1 MKRGGS
7 VSGAVTLVMIFCVL
21 CMAVFASLTL
31 MTAKREAALTDLTA
45 QRAQAYYD
53 ADRLATEKV
62 AALARGERPRD
73 VTLSGETASFT
84 IPAGG
89 SLRLEV
95 QARLDESGCT
105 VQKWSTVYDG
115 DWETDDSIE
124 VWGGAGS

>member
-7 VSGAVTLVMIFCVL
+7 ISGAVTLVMIFCVL
-21 CMAVFASLTL
+21 CMAVFAALTL
-31 MTAKREAALTDLTA
+31 MTAKREAALTELTA
-45 QRAQAYYD
+45 RQAQAYYE

-62 AALARGERPRD
+62 AALARGEVPED

-84 IPAGG
+84 IPADG

-95 QARLDESGCT
+95 QARLDENGCAIE
-105 VQKWSTVYDG
+105 KWSTVYDG

>member
-73 VTLSGETASFT
+73 VTISGETASFT
-84 IPAGG
+84 VPAGG
-89 SLRLEV
+89 SMQLKVQVRLE
-95 QARLDESGCT
+95 ESGCS
-105 VQKWSTVYDG
+105 VEKWTTVYDG
-115 DWETDDSIE
+115 EWETDDSIE
-124 VWGGAGS
+124 VWGGGES

>member
-7 VSGAVTLVMIFCVL
+7 ISGAVTLVMIFCVL
-21 CMAVFASLTL
+21 CMAVFAALTL
-31 MTAKREAALTDLTA
+31 MTAKREAALTEITA
-45 QRAQAYYD
+45 QQAQAYYE
-53 ADRLATEKV
+53 ADRLATEKA
-62 AALARGERPRD
+62 AALARGEVPED

>member
-31 MTAKREAALTDLTA
+31 VTARREAALTELTA
-45 QRAQAYYD
+45 QRTQAYYD
-53 ADRLATEKV
+53 ADREATEKV
-62 AALARGERPRD
+62 AALAKGDKPRD
-73 VTLSGETASFT
+73 VKISGDTASFAV
-84 IPAGG
+84 PVGDAQK
-89 SLRLEV
+89 LDVRVRLT
-95 QARLDESGCT
+95 DDGCS
-105 VQKWSTVYDG
+105 VEKWATVYDG

>member
-7 VSGAVTLVMIFCVL
+7 ISGAVTLVMIFCVL
-21 CMAVFASLTL
+21 CMAVFAALTL
-31 MTAKREAALTDLTA
+31 MTAKREAALTELTA
-45 QRAQAYYD
+45 RQAQAYYE

-62 AALARGERPRD
+62 AALARGEVPED
-73 VTLSGETASFT
+73 VTLSGETAFFAV
-84 IPAGG
+84 PAGG

-95 QARLDESGCT
+95 QARLNEDGCAIE
-105 VQKWSTVYDG
+105 KWSTVYDG

>member
-7 VSGAVTLVMIFCVL
+7 ISGAVTLVMIFCVL
-21 CMAVFASLTL
+21 CMAVFAALTL
-31 MTAKREAALTDLTA
+31 MTAKREAALTELTA
-45 QRAQAYYD
+45 QQAQAYYE

-62 AALARGERPRD
+62 AALARGEVPED

-95 QARLDESGCT
+95 QARLDESGCAIE
-105 VQKWSTVYDG
+105 KWATVYDG

>member
-31 MTAKREAALTDLTA
+31 VTVRREAALTELTA

-53 ADRLATEKV
+53 ADREATEKV
-62 AALARGERPRD
+62 AALAKGEKPRD
-73 VTLSGETASFT
+73 VTFSGETASFAV
-84 IPAGG
+84 PVGDAQK
-89 SLRLEV
+89 LEV
-95 QARLDESGCT
+95 RIRLTDDGCS
-105 VQKWSTVYDG
+105 VEKWATVYDG

-124 VWGGAGS
+124 VWGGSDS